1 MRPLISVCIPT
12 FNSEKYIIECLQS
25 VLNQTYTEFEIIISD
40 NDSSDDTLN
49 LIESFKDERIKI
61 FKNEKNIGMGN
72 NFNKVVDMRVVNT

>member
-49 LIESFKDERIKI
+49 LI
-61 FKNEKNIGMGN
+61 
-72 NFNKVVDMRVVNT
+72 

>member
-61 FKNEKNIGMGN
+61 LKMKKI
-72 NFNKVVDMRVVNT
+72 